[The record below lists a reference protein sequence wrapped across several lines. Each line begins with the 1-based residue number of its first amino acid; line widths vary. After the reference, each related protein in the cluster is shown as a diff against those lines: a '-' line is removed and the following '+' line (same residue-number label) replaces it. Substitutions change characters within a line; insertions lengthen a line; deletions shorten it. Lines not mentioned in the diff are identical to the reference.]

1 MKEKEE
7 GRGRILKKNHPPAR
21 CGHILGRTR
30 GTQCG
35 RGVVHVPDLSEPRAS
50 GQREEAGRLTIGQMG
65 STRNDILPFIL
76 GGFFGGSSGVAESRA
91 EGGRQTHEILL
102 PSEA

>member
-76 GGFFGGSSGVAESRA
+76 GGFLGALSWFSKNRTVGGL
-91 EGGRQTHEILL
+91 GRKD
-102 PSEA
+102 S

>member
-1 MKEKEE
+1 MEP
-7 GRGRILKKNHPPAR
+7 HPS
-21 CGHILGRTR
+21 GGTR
-30 GTQCG
+30 GTQPPKCLLG
-35 RGVVHVPDLSEPRAS
+35 GGVVHVPDLSEPRAS
-50 GQREEAGRLTIGQMG
+50 GQREEAGRLTIGQTG